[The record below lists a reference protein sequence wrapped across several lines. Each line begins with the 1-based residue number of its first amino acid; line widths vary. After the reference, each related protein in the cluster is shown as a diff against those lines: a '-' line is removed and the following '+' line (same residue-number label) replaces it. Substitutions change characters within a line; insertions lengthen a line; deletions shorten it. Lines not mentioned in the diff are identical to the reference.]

1 VNSNSIGICIIGSF
15 KTTAPNALAL
25 KAVQDLIACGVSKGY
40 LKSNYI
46 LKGHRQVTSTDCP
59 GKIQKNYFRN
69 LKILVKIYF

>member
-59 GKIQKNYFRN
+59 GEIKKKIT
-69 LKILVKIYF
+69 LETS